1 MKLNRIAA
9 VALGLGAA
17 LSASVA
23 VASHSWN
30 GYHWARTTSSFT
42 LQVID
47 SNSPSWDDELSRALS
62 QWSQSTKLDM
72 RVTSYDDSAATR
84 QRCSMVVGKVRSCNY
99 SYGQN
104 GWLGLAS
111 INLDSSG
118 HINQGSSKM
127 NDSYSS
133 SFASQNER
141 WHVMCQELGHT
152 LGLGHTS
159 EDGSTQNTCMDY
171 SQSSTSTAPN
181 SHDYSQ
187 LASIYGHTDNH
198 NSYSTSSAMTASA
211 KAPSAATDAR
221 LSPLQRAMVGDIP
234 LGSRVRKG
242 VFSDTYVAPD
252 GRGGIYVTEVYL
264 APGFEHTDMAGTQ

>member
-1 MKLNRIAA
+1 MKFNRIAA
-9 VALGLGAA
+9 AVLGVGAVLAASTAL
-17 LSASVA
+17 
-23 VASHSWN
+23 ASHTWN

-42 LQVID
+42 IQVID
-47 SNSPSWDDELSRALS
+47 STTSNWDDELSRALS
-62 QWSQSTKLDM
+62 QWSQSSKLDM
-72 RVTSYDDSAATR
+72 RVTAYDDSASTR
-84 QRCSMVVGKVRSCNY
+84 SRCGMVVGKVRTCNY
-99 SYGQN
+99 TYGSN

-118 HINQGSSKM
+118 HINQGSVKI

-133 SFASQNER
+133 SFSSQNER

-181 SHDYSQ
+181 SHDYNM

-198 NSYSTSSAMTASA
+198 SSYSLAAASTPAPKSAA
-211 KAPSAATDAR
+211 APSDDSRMEITSPGESSSVPWRARNSPTRSLRAT
-221 LSPLQRAMVGDIP
+221 
-234 LGSRVRKG
+234 
-242 VFSDTYVAPD
+242 
-252 GRGGIYVTEVYL
+252 
-264 APGFEHTDMAGTQ
+264 